1 MPDKNTKRKKDKT
14 IDKNKLWDLFDQEI
28 KPTNAPVECIYSDDT
43 NNENCQLCNHETK
56 ITEVGFQT
64 CMNPKCGA
72 IFTDSIGLTAEWK
85 YYGGQDNLSSDP
97 TRCGMPINPLLKES
111 SFGCKVLSNGKMS
124 YEMRKIRR
132 YTEWQAMPYHEKQQY
147 NEFCRITNMA
157 QNGGISKLIIDEAL
171 RQHKKL
177 SEHRTYRG
185 LNRDSIIAA
194 SVYIACSIHN
204 HPRTAKEIAKIFNLN
219 NTNATKGCKNAK
231 VIIDEIE
238 QEKDS
243 IQKTEYYNAN
253 SCDFMD
259 RFCSKLNIN
268 MELTKL
274 CKFISMQIDKHQYIP
289 ENTPNSIAGGVIY
302 FVVQECK
309 LNINKSEIK
318 TISGVSEVTIN
329 KCYKKLEKI
338 RSKLIPSVI
347 LEKYI

>member
-1 MPDKNTKRKKDKT
+1 MSDKSTKKKTDKT
-14 IDKNKLWDLFDQEI
+14 INKSEMWKLFDQEI
-28 KPTNAPVECIYSDDT
+28 NNPPVECVYHEDKDIDL
-43 NNENCQLCNHETK
+43 CQLCQSETK
-56 ITEVGFQT
+56 ITDMGFQT
-64 CMNPKCGA
+64 CMNPKCGV
-72 IFTDSIGLTAEWK
+72 IFTDRLGLTAEWR
-85 YYGGQDNLSSDP
+85 YYGAEDSSGKDP

-111 SFGCKVLSNGKMS
+111 SFGCKVITNGKMS

-132 YTEWQAMPYHEKQQY
+132 YTEWQAMPYQEKQQY
-147 NEFCRITNMA
+147 HEFCRITNMA

-171 RQHKKL
+171 IQHKKL

-185 LNRDSIIAA
+185 LNRDSILAA

-204 HPRTAKEIAKIFNLN
+204 HPRTAKEIAKIFNLE

-238 QEKDS
+238 REKHS
-243 IQKTEYYNAN
+243 TQKTEYFNA
-253 SCDFMD
+253 SSSDFMD

-268 MELTKL
+268 IELTKL
-274 CKFISMQIDKHQYIP
+274 CKFISMQIEKHQYIP

-338 RSKLIPSVI
+338 RDKLIPSVI
-347 LEKYI
+347 LDKYT

>member
-1 MPDKNTKRKKDKT
+1 MTDNITKKKSKKKINKKDM
-14 IDKNKLWDLFDQEI
+14 WELFDQEI
-28 KPTNAPVECIYSDDT
+28 NNNPVECIYTEDKNMDKC
-43 NNENCQLCNHETK
+43 ELCNHETK
-56 ITEVGFQT
+56 ITDLGFQT
-64 CMNPKCGA
+64 CMNPKCGV
-72 IFTDSIGLTAEWK
+72 IFTDSLGLTAEWR
-85 YYGGQDNLSSDP
+85 YYGTDSNTNSDP

-111 SFGCKVLSNGKMS
+111 SFGCKVLSNGKLS

-147 NEFCRITNMA
+147 NEFCRITAMA

-231 VIIDEIE
+231 AIIEEIE
-238 QEKDS
+238 RDQNIND
-243 IQKTEYYNAN
+243 KTEYCNAN
-253 SCDFMD
+253 SIDFMD

-268 MELTKL
+268 IELTNL
-274 CKFISMQIDKHQYIP
+274 CKFIATQIDKHQYIP

-302 FVVQECK
+302 FVIQECN
-309 LNINKSEIK
+309 LSINKTEIK
-318 TISGVSEVTIN
+318 TITGVSEVTIN

-338 RSKLIPSVI
+338 RDKLIPSVI
-347 LEKYI
+347 LQKYI

>member
-1 MPDKNTKRKKDKT
+1 MTDNSTKKKSKKNSINKT
-14 IDKNKLWDLFDQEI
+14 EMWKLFDQEVN
-28 KPTNAPVECIYSDDT
+28 PQTPVECVY
-43 NNENCQLCNHETK
+43 NNEHDMDLCNICQSETK
-56 ITEVGFQT
+56 ITELGFQT
-64 CMNPKCGA
+64 CMNPKCGVV
-72 IFTDSIGLTAEWK
+72 FSDTLGLTAEWR
-85 YYGGQDNLSSDP
+85 YYGADDNSSKDP
-97 TRCGMPINPLLKES
+97 TRCGMPINPLLHES
-111 SFGCKVLSNGKMS
+111 SFGCKVLMNGKMT

-147 NEFCRITNMA
+147 NEFCRITAMA

-194 SVYIACSIHN
+194 SVYIACSIYK

-231 VIIDEIE
+231 TIIDEIE
-238 QEKDS
+238 REQLNN
-243 IQKTEYYNAN
+243 QKTEYFNAN
-253 SCDFMD
+253 SIDFMD

-268 MELTKL
+268 SELTNL
-274 CKFISMQIDKHQYIP
+274 CKFIATQIDKHQYIP

-309 LNINKSEIK
+309 LNINKTEIK
-318 TISGVSEVTIN
+318 TITGVSEVTIN

-338 RSKLIPSVI
+338 RDKLIPSVI
-347 LEKYI
+347 MNKYI

>member
-1 MPDKNTKRKKDKT
+1 MSDNKSTKRITKPIINKKEM
-14 IDKNKLWDLFDQEI
+14 WDLFDQEI
-28 KPTNAPVECIYSDDT
+28 KSNKPVECVYSNDT
-43 NNENCQLCNHETK
+43 SNDTCHLCNHETN
-56 ITEVGFQT
+56 ITEEGFQT
-64 CMNPKCGA
+64 CMNPKCGV
-72 IFTDSIGLTAEWK
+72 IFTDAIGLTAEWR
-85 YYGGQDNLSSDP
+85 YYGAQDSSSNDP

-111 SFGCKVLSNGKMS
+111 SFGCKVIGNGKMS

-132 YTEWQAMPYHEKQQY
+132 YTEWQAMPYQEKQQY
-147 NEFCRITNMA
+147 HEFCRITNMA

-171 RQHKKL
+171 IQHKKL

-185 LNRDSIIAA
+185 LNRDSILAA

-204 HPRTAKEIAKIFNLN
+204 HPRTAKEIAKIFNLE

-238 QEKDS
+238 REKHS
-243 IQKTEYYNAN
+243 TQKTEYYNAC
-253 SCDFMD
+253 SSDFMD

-268 MELTKL
+268 IELTKL
-274 CKFISMQIDKHQYIP
+274 CKFISMQIEKHQYIP

-318 TISGVSEVTIN
+318 SISGVSEVTIN

-338 RSKLIPSVI
+338 RDKLIPSVI